1 MSAAGVGMNGP
12 HRGSERHGV
21 LYVIACG
28 SPLAGHVG
36 RLVELAQQDGR
47 EVCVVTTPD
56 GAKFV
61 DRPAL
66 ARQTG
71 HPVRSRYK
79 DPGDLDVLPPADAMI
94 VCPATVN
101 TVNKWAAGITDTLAL
116 GLLVEAQGKGVP
128 IVAVPFTNAAMAGHP
143 AFRAS
148 LTRLAEWGWTWSS
161 VSTSCRCIHPAP
173 ASVTCTRSRGAPAWR
188 RSAIGA
194 ARSPQPPDR
203 GAGPPCR
210 RIPLHPGPCPQPRP

>member
-1 MSAAGVGMNGP
+1 MSAAGVGTTDP
-12 HRGSERHGV
+12 HRSSERREV

-28 SPLAGHVG
+28 SPLASHVG
-36 RLVELAQQDGR
+36 RLVDLAQQDGWD
-47 EVCVVTTPD
+47 VCVVTTPD

-79 DPGDLDVLPPADAMI
+79 NPGDPDVLPPADAMV
-94 VCPATVN
+94 VCPATSN

-116 GLLVEAQGKGVP
+116 GLLVEGQGKGVP
-128 IVAVPFTNAAMAGHP
+128 IVAVPFTNVAMAGHP

-148 LTRLAEWGWTWSS
+148 LARLGEWG
-161 VSTSCRCIHPAP
+161 VDVLFGDH
-173 ASVTCTRSRGAPAWR
+173 VL
-188 RSAIGA
+188 
-194 ARSPQPPDR
+194 
-203 GAGPPCR
+203 
-210 RIPLHPGPCPQPRP
+210 PLHPPGTGEHHLHTFPWAAVLAAVRGLRCPVSPAA